1 MEQFLDCHQHAFQFF
16 GGVPEKVMVDNLKS
30 AVLKRLVGQDPVL
43 NPRYRD
49 FARHWGFTIKPCGVG
64 KGNEKGRV
72 ESGVGYVKINLFN
85 GLEISDFKVLG
96 PAAKLWLET
105 IANGRLHNETHVD

>member
-1 MEQFLDCHQHAFQFF
+1 
-16 GGVPEKVMVDNLKS
+16 MVDNLKS

-49 FARHWGFTIKPCGVG
+49 FALHWGFTIKPCGVR

-72 ESGVGYVKINLFN
+72 ESGVGYVK
-85 GLEISDFKVLG
+85 KK
-96 PAAKLWLET
+96 PAQRT
-105 IANGRLHNETHVD
+105 